1 MSVGERVGLKGLPV
15 RVREG
20 LSRKLAVLELRA
32 TRKTWTVVNLSG
44 ETLSIEVLAISTIS
58 IESIAIVA
66 IVAIVIAVVVSSVLV
81 FKFKNISTCKLLL
94 LLHMNYYYNFITLI
108 CLYLST

>member
-32 TRKTWTVVNLSG
+32 TRKTWTVVKLSG
-44 ETLSIEVLAISTIS
+44 ETLSGKLSIEVLAISTIS
-58 IESIAIVA
+58 IESIA

-94 LLHMNYYYNFITLI
+94 LLHMKYY
-108 CLYLST
+108 